1 MSIPNIISIIRI
13 LLVPIF
19 CVIYFTPGMK
29 TVALIVLIVS
39 GLSDLVDG
47 YIARKFNQITDLGKV
62 LDPIAD
68 KLFHMSTIACL
79 CIDRVVGYW
88 LLFIVMAKELFM
100 ICGGVILYKK
110 TKAVIAS
117 KWYGKLSS
125 SLFFSAFVLSFVPVN
140 NTAYTIFISCL
151 FAVAVLISLY
161 AMINY
166 VTKAVSINNARKRA
180 ERESLKNKAVK

>member
-13 LLVPIF
+13 LLVPVF
-19 CVIYFTPGMK
+19 CVMYFTPGMK
-29 TVALIVLIVS
+29 TASLIILIAS

-79 CIDRVVGYW
+79 CIDGVVGYW
-88 LLFIVMAKELFM
+88 LLLIVVAKELFM

-125 SLFFSAFVLSFVPVN
+125 SLFFSAFVLSFVPVE

-151 FAVAVLISLY
+151 FAVAVLISFY
-161 AMINY
+161 AMVNY
-166 VTKAVSINNARKRA
+166 VAKAVSINNARKKA
-180 ERESLKNKAVK
+180 EKERLEKKAAN

>member
-1 MSIPNIISIIRI
+1 MSIPNIISIVRI
-13 LLVPIF
+13 LLVPVF
-19 CVIYFTPGMK
+19 CMMYFTPGMRMASL
-29 TVALIVLIVS
+29 VVLIAS

-79 CIDRVVGYW
+79 CIDGIVGYW
-88 LLFIVMAKELFM
+88 LLVIVVAKELFM

-110 TKAVIAS
+110 NQAVIAS

-125 SLFFSAFVLSFVPVN
+125 SLLFSAFILSFVQVEGDS
-140 NTAYTIFISCL
+140 YKIFISCL
-151 FAVAVLISLY
+151 FAVAVLISIY
-161 AMINY
+161 ALVNY
-166 VTKAVSINNARKRA
+166 VMKAVCINNARKKA
-180 ERESLKNKAVK
+180 EKEKLGTKTA